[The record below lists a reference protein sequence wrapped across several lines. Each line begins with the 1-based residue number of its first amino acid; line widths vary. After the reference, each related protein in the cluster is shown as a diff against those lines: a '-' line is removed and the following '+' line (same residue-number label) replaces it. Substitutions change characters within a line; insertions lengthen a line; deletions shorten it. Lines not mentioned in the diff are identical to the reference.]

1 MNRDLFNNANPRRVA
16 NATIACLDRLQDYQP
31 HEQMLAAAAL
41 FVSLAD
47 HWKLPAQDAFT
58 VVKNLMLHE
67 DRRRPE
73 FGAVQLYMQNELR

>member
-16 NATIACLDRLQDYQP
+16 NATMSALDSLQNYQP

-41 FVSLAD
+41 FVMLAD
-47 HWKLPAQDAFT
+47 HWRIPAQDAFT
-58 VVKNLMLHE
+58 VVKNLMIGNE
-67 DRRRPE
+67 MRRPE